1 MFYSNLTWF
10 SYISRRRCYYYS
22 YWSVFKILLFELNN
36 LTTSPWGDLERRLL
50 DDRRL
55 SAILKPYGVKSE
67 TIRTVESPCKGYKL
81 DSFKDAFIRYLP
93 ACTPQISVASVTT
106 VTTQH

>member
-1 MFYSNLTWF
+1 MLLSDIKSILDNKNVN
-10 SYISRRRCYYYS
+10 SIST
-22 YWSVFKILLFELNN
+22 KELLFELNN
-36 LTTSPWGDLERRLL
+36 LTMSPWGDLEHRPL

-67 TIRTVESPCKGYKL
+67 TIRTSDSPCKGYKL

-106 VTTQH
+106 H